1 MPSHA
6 PDLTARLRHMHA
18 GCTRAAL
25 HCSLY
30 IAAGMLPDASVDS
43 AARVPLHKAL
53 SEGAGAC
60 LAPACPPG
68 AACVPVHTHFLPC
81 SPPAGSPPP
90 LAGAKLTGERRAVEK
105 AEKSK
110 VAFCRSLVGAKAQR
124 AVRVACGRGSIG
136 ATPRVARPAAVKIP
150 GAKRIKS
157 SRKCVPSNK
166 FRACGGHSGGDSP
179 PAPPQRLK
187 TIDVPRTTRRG
198 APRPKKYFL
207 SRYS

>member
-1 MPSHA
+1 MCA
-6 PDLTARLRHMHA
+6 LT
-18 GCTRAAL
+18 CTRSHCTAPTHARRLHACCAAL
-25 HCSLY
+25 LPLY
-30 IAAGMLPDASVDS
+30 RSRHATRRLGRLGCACAAAQGS
-43 AARVPLHKAL
+43 L

-166 FRACGGHSGGDSP
+166 FRTP
-179 PAPPQRLK
+179 PTFENHRCPPHYATRGTEAEKIFSIKVFLVKCFWRL
-187 TIDVPRTTRRG
+187 
-198 APRPKKYFL
+198 F
-207 SRYS
+207 